1 MMMKNTRIATRIA
14 AGFGLI
20 LLMLA
25 VLAGFTWNR
34 MDRLQAIDAQ
44 AQMPRCLRWRRRTSI
59 SAWPRPVWRW
69 TISWFRPRMRIV
81 NGCRTA

>member
-25 VLAGFTWNR
+25 VLAGG
-34 MDRLQAIDAQ
+34 DAHARQ
-44 AQMPRCLRWRRRTSI
+44 Q
-59 SAWPRPVWRW
+59 
-69 TISWFRPRMRIV
+69 
-81 NGCRTA
+81 RTAARV